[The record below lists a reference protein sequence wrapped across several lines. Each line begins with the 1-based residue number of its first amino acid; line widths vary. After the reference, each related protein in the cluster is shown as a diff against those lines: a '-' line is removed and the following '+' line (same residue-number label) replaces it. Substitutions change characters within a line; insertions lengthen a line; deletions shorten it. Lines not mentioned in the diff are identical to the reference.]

1 MSNLCQIDQFFLI
14 RFHIISNMM
23 FDVCIYFSLFCKFV
37 IQVQK
42 LRKYIKIYQFSFNLS
57 FSNCKRSK
65 DSLEKKKLSL
75 IFMLNTHLRNQI
87 LKSLYQKS
95 TPNLLETRQMLI
107 KKTYTSGIFYLLYPS
122 RSLVFYKVER
132 NMLLDQTTFG
142 GVEARILLFSSLR
155 QVFEEPTYFR
165 IPIGAVL

>member
-1 MSNLCQIDQFFLI
+1 
-14 RFHIISNMM
+14 M

-65 DSLEKKKLSL
+65 DSLEKKNLSL
-75 IFMLNTHLRNQI
+75 IFMLNTYLRNQI

-95 TPNLLETRQMLI
+95 TPNLLKTRQMLI

-132 NMLLDQTTFG
+132 NMLLDQTAFG
-142 GVEARILLFSSLR
+142 GVEARILLSSSLR